1 MTIEG
6 VEEERRWRGGKLCLG
21 HTTGLPER
29 RLVTGAGA
37 TALESKDTFSGET
50 PLIAQLGQYENV
62 KRLLQAGPDPNA
74 ATAFIFCSEVTFDC
88 CSECLLHTSGP
99 KAPTTWKYDEVTRAQ
114 VPRNNHGLWLAYPL
128 RCRGY

>member
-6 VEEERRWRGGKLCLG
+6 VEEEWRWRGGKLCLG

-74 ATAFIFCSEVTFDC
+74 ATAGTPPAVINNNLLLSASSPCGLLCACSDWSPHRCSLVLAIQRRAVQSVC
-88 CSECLLHTSGP
+88 C
-99 KAPTTWKYDEVTRAQ
+99 
-114 VPRNNHGLWLAYPL
+114 
-128 RCRGY
+128 